1 MRARKRFRKY
11 GSFGGDAA
19 QTVDEQSNKRE
30 AFDINELCRAGY
42 IGEGQKN
49 CWVHRAS
56 SVALAFSRRIGT
68 RVFASA
74 IGKAGYRVSQGKDIS
89 AWCLWRTCF
98 NPTALARLPEPDW

>member
-49 CWVHRAS
+49 WWVHRNK
-56 SVALAFSRRIGT
+56 LSRAGIRPQDWNE
-68 RVFASA
+68 SA
-74 IGKAGYRVSQGKDIS
+74 IFLDNQI
-89 AWCLWRTCF
+89 
-98 NPTALARLPEPDW
+98 LP